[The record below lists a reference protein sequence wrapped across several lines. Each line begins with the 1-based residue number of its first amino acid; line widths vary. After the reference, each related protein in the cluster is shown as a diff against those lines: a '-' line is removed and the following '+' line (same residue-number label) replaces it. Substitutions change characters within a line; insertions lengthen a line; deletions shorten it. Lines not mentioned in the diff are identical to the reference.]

1 MATER
6 CWLGR
11 RTEMYGHR
19 SRLFTS
25 KTGPKLSQPLIVWER
40 FLQAGEKGPDVPRY
54 FLHLQ
59 RHDECIPDEEGQE
72 FRSVQ
77 EAEAAAK
84 AALCEIAG
92 DHLKASQQIILE
104 AIDIADGEGRP
115 LGTVTTVEALE
126 PLLPVGLAFQKVAS
140 ETIKYSSVKR

>member
-6 CWLGR
+6 RLLGC
-11 RTEMYGHR
+11 RTGMYGHG
-19 SRLFTS
+19 SRLFTV
-25 KTGPKLSQPLIVWER
+25 KTGLKHSRSLFVWQR

-72 FRSVQ
+72 FRSVL

-104 AIDIADGEGRP
+104 AIDIADDEGRP

-126 PLLPVGLAFQKVAS
+126 PLLPAGLAFQQVAS
-140 ETIKYSSVKR
+140 ETSKYSSVKQ